1 MLKIKN
7 KMMNIKIV
15 SMAAIALLM
24 CSCGGKKSQSAANA
38 GKAEQVPTVKIV
50 EAQKEIVPLDEKYS
64 VTFQANVINNI
75 APQSGARITEI
86 RVDVGDFVK
95 KGQVLAQM
103 DRSQLEQ
110 AELQLNNLKS
120 EYDRSKALYEK
131 GGVSKSDFESIEL
144 QYKVANT
151 TYENLLTNTILKSPI
166 DGVVTARNYDC
177 GDMYTMSSPLFVVQQ
192 IDPVK
197 ALVAVSEKNYSLLKK
212 GIEVE
217 FVPEALGGKTY
228 VGKVSRVYPT
238 IDATTHTIT
247 AEVTIDNPKFELR
260 PGMYSSARVIF
271 GKSNVVV
278 VPDTAVQKQQGSGV
292 RTVYIYKSDGTV
304 ESKIVELGRHI
315 GSNYVILSGVEAGE
329 NVVVS
334 GQSALKSGIKVEVIK

>member
-1 MLKIKN
+1 
-7 KMMNIKIV
+7 MNTKIV

-24 CSCGGKKSQSAANA
+24 CSCAGKKSQGAANTE
-38 GKAEQVPTVKIV
+38 KAEQLPTVRVV
-50 EAQKEIVPLDEKYS
+50 EAQRELVPLDEKYS
-64 VTFQANVINNI
+64 VTLQAYAVNNI

-86 RVDVGDFVK
+86 NVEVGDFVK

-120 EYDRSKALYEK
+120 EYERTKSLYEK
-131 GGVSKSDFESIEL
+131 GGVSKSDFESMEL

-151 TYENLLTNTILKSPI
+151 TYENLLTNTILKSPL
-166 DGVVTARNYDC
+166 DGVVTARNYDR
-177 GDMYTMSSPLFVVQQ
+177 GDMYTMSAPLFIVQQ
-192 IDPVK
+192 INPVK

-217 FVPEALGGKTY
+217 FAPEALSGKTY
-228 VGKVSRVYPT
+228 IGKVSRVYPT

-271 GKSNVVV
+271 GTSNAIV

-292 RTVYIYKSDGTV
+292 RTVYVLKADGTV
-304 ESKIVELGRHI
+304 DLKIVETGRHI
-315 GSNYVILSGVEAGE
+315 GTNYVILSGIEDGE
-329 NVVVS
+329 NVVIS
-334 GQSALKSGIKVEVIK
+334 GQSALRSGIKVEVIK